1 MLQVLII
8 FFTLI
13 NHLHIRNENNNKKIY
28 NCACG
33 AGFATLKEVD
43 KYNLEAY

>member
-8 FFTLI
+8 CFTLI

-28 NCACG
+28 NCACR

>member
-8 FFTLI
+8 CFTLI

-28 NCACG
+28 NCACE
-33 AGFATLKEVD
+33 ADFTTLKEVD
-43 KYNLEAY
+43 KYNREAY